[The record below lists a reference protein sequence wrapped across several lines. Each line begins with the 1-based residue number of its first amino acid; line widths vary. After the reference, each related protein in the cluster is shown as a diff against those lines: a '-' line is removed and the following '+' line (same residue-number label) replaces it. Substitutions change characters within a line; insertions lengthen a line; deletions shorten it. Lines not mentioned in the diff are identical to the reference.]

1 MEATKTLRL
10 AEFPNASLETFA
22 AIINNITAHKTFI
35 SQYSSNLSITL
46 LAIRCTRIPL
56 TKRNYPLL

>member
-10 AEFPNASLETFA
+10 AEFPNAYLETFA

-35 SQYSSNLSITL
+35 SQYSSNLSIIFYL
-46 LAIRCTRIPL
+46 QSVALVSP
-56 TKRNYPLL
+56 